1 MDPFWSHPRAPPGED
16 RSHSSQHSPHHLPPS
31 FLLNS
36 KGLTSAP
43 AKPWQLWKLRGFLWG
58 VHRSLRRAQLPSQ
71 GASSRNVF
79 LIFIVHSVCY
89 RCVHCN
95 YSNSLHMCCYAMGPF
110 KLCQVF
116 SFFLS
121 FWNPNILFLPMFQL
135 VCHAFLFYFK
145 DQSWRQRESG
155 VCRKQGPPAFL
166 VVGQS
171 LLIWVCV
178 FSTSISCSLLPTC
191 TSKPAY
197 RHPWSTCAPPRAA
210 SAPRGRASMHSQ
222 SIDMHMRAD
231 RTWAED
237 FLHSKL
243 FSPSRCRS

>member
-1 MDPFWSHPRAPPGED
+1 MDAGLVGQDLGFSSRAPTGCSQPYLLSVCSLVFVFLAPPFQPGSDSAPNWSPKAARPTSSMNPSWSQPRAPPGED

-95 YSNSLHMCCYAMGPF
+95 YSNSLHMCCYAMEPF

-121 FWNPNILFLPMFQL
+121 ETQIYY
-135 VCHAFLFYFK
+135 FYL
-145 DQSWRQRESG
+145 
-155 VCRKQGPPAFL
+155 C
-166 VVGQS
+166 
-171 LLIWVCV
+171 
-178 FSTSISCSLLPTC
+178 FS
-191 TSKPAY
+191 
-197 RHPWSTCAPPRAA
+197 
-210 SAPRGRASMHSQ
+210 
-222 SIDMHMRAD
+222 
-231 RTWAED
+231 
-237 FLHSKL
+237 
-243 FSPSRCRS
+243 